1 MKLIEVLQLIEETAY
16 ENKLSRPFICGG
28 LPRDKVINKE
38 IILNDIDITTGD
50 SDIHFLAKEVHLKL
64 KHINAKYLIMKDG
77 HASIMLPGLKLDF
90 SSNFVV
96 PNIESIIGMKM
107 PKLHQE
113 MISRDF
119 TCNTL
124 LMSLDLK
131 NVYDPL
137 KKGIKAIESKTI
149 ETCLPPNITLKLSPN
164 RIIRAIY
171 LSSKLNF
178 ELSDNVKYWIIKNKD
193 MLNLIPEDYIIKKI
207 NKALEF
213 NYTNTIKLIK
223 ELDIQNKIPLNYI
236 NFKATL

>member
-1 MKLIEVLQLIEETAY
+1 MKLIEVLQLIEEVAY

-28 LPRDKVINKE
+28 LPRDKVINKD

-50 SDIHFLAKEVHLKL
+50 SDVHFLAKEVHLKL
-64 KHINAKYLIMKDG
+64 KKINAKYLVMSDG

-90 SSNFVV
+90 SSNFIV
-96 PNIESIIGMKM
+96 PNIQNIIGIKM
-107 PKLHQE
+107 PDLHQE

-131 NVYDPL
+131 NIYDPL
-137 KKGIKAIESKTI
+137 KKGIHAIESKTI
-149 ETCLPPNITLKLSPN
+149 DTCLPPNMTLKLDPN
-164 RIIRAIY
+164 RIVRSIY

-178 ELSDNVKYWIIKNKD
+178 KLSDRVEDWISQNKH
-193 MLNLIPEDYIIKKI
+193 MLDLIPKDYISKKI

-213 NYTNTIKLIK
+213 DYNNTINLIK
-223 ELDIQNKIPLNYI
+223 KLKIQDKIPLNYI
-236 NFKATL
+236 NFKDTL